1 MGGEVDLRP
10 EGPRRRPRR
19 IDMTKNWE
27 SGDLEPIRARDHVR
41 GLEDT
46 PVTLVKYGDY
56 ECPYCGQLHP
66 VLKELQERASEPV
79 RFIFRHF
86 PLDSA
91 HPRARRAAL
100 AAEAAAS
107 QGLFWEMHDLL
118 YENQDEL
125 GDEDLRRYASELG
138 LDLRRF
144 EEDLANDHLA
154 WRIEEDRL
162 GGERAGVGGTPALFV
177 NGVRYAGPMDLDG
190 LLAAVEDAAGSPGAS
205 LGGRGVFERTGPLAE
220 LLDEV
225 CSERRGVNNTT
236 LRRVV
241 NLAVEIAREGREGRK
256 IGTLFVVGDSAAV
269 LGHSRPM
276 ILDPL
281 YGHPH
286 ESKRI
291 EDPDLRETLK
301 ELAQLDGAFVVSDE
315 GVILSGARYI
325 DAASD
330 HLELPLGLGSRHVA
344 AASVSS
350 RTEAVAVAVSESST
364 VRMFDDGELVA
375 EIVPELWLL
384 GGFGSYPNGSSMGR
398 ETRRSIL

>member
-1 MGGEVDLRP
+1 MI
-10 EGPRRRPRR
+10 RR
-19 IDMTKNWE
+19 WE
-27 SGDLEPIRARDHVR
+27 SDRLEPVGARDHAR
-41 GLEDT
+41 GPKDA

-56 ECPYCGQLHP
+56 ECPYCGQAHP
-66 VLKELQERASEPV
+66 VLKELQERVGEQV

-86 PLDSA
+86 PLDSV
-91 HPRARRAAL
+91 HPRARRAAQ

-107 QGLFWEMHDLL
+107 QGRFWEMHDLL
-118 YENQDEL
+118 YERQGEL
-125 GDEDLRRYASELG
+125 AEEDLMLYAAELG

-144 EEDLANDHLA
+144 EEDLANDDHT

-162 GGERAGVGGTPALFV
+162 GGHRAGVEGTPGFFV
-177 NGVRYAGPMDLDG
+177 NGVRYTGPVDLDG
-190 LLAAVEDAAGSPGAS
+190 LLAAVEEAASSSGAPLGEGS
-205 LGGRGVFERTGPLAE
+205 VVKRTGPLAD

-225 CSERRGVNNTT
+225 CSERRGVNNRT

-256 IGTLFVVGDSAAV
+256 IGTLFVVGDSEAV
-269 LGHSRPM
+269 LKHSRPM

-281 YGHPH
+281 YGHSH

-291 EDPDLRETLK
+291 DDPDVRETLK

-315 GVILSGARYI
+315 GVVLSAARYI
-325 DAASD
+325 DAVSN
-330 HLELPLGLGSRHVA
+330 HLEVPLGLGSRHVA

-350 RTEAVAVAVSESST
+350 RTDAVAVVVSESST
-364 VRMFDDGELVA
+364 VRMFDDGGLVA

-384 GGFGSYPNGSSMGR
+384 GGYGSYLDGSSMGR
-398 ETRRSIL
+398 ETRRTTL

>member
-1 MGGEVDLRP
+1 MT
-10 EGPRRRPRR
+10 RR
-19 IDMTKNWE
+19 WE
-27 SGDLEPIRARDHVR
+27 SGGLDPVGTRDHVR
-41 GLEDT
+41 GPEDA

-66 VLKELQERASEPV
+66 VLEELRERSGERV
-79 RFIFRHF
+79 RFVFRHF
-86 PLDSA
+86 PLDSV

-107 QGLFWEMHDLL
+107 QGRFWEMHDLL

-125 GDEDLRRYASELG
+125 GEEDLTRHAAELG

-144 EEDLANDHLA
+144 EEDLANDHHA

-190 LLAAVEDAAGSPGAS
+190 LLAAVEDAAGTGTSP
-205 LGGRGVFERTGPLAE
+205 GGRGVFERTGPLAE

-225 CSERRGVNNTT
+225 CSERRGVNNRT

-269 LGHSRPM
+269 LEHSRPM

-315 GVILSGARYI
+315 GVVLSAARYI
-325 DAASD
+325 DAASN

-350 RTEAVAVAVSESST
+350 RTDAVAVAVSESST

-384 GGFGSYPNGSSMGR
+384 GGFGSYVDGSSTGR
-398 ETRRSIL
+398 ESRSTL

>member
-1 MGGEVDLRP
+1 MM
-10 EGPRRRPRR
+10 RR
-19 IDMTKNWE
+19 WE
-27 SGDLEPIRARDHVR
+27 SDGLEPVGTRDHAR
-41 GLEDT
+41 GPEDA
-46 PVTLVKYGDY
+46 PVTLLKYGDY
-56 ECPYCGQLHP
+56 ECPYCGEAHP
-66 VLKELQERASEPV
+66 MLKELQERVGKQV
-79 RFIFRHF
+79 RFVFRHF

-91 HPRARRAAL
+91 HPRARRAAQ

-107 QGLFWEMHDLL
+107 QGRFWEMHDLL
-118 YENQDEL
+118 YERQGEL
-125 GDEDLRRYASELG
+125 GEEDLMRYAAELG

-144 EEDLANDHLA
+144 EEDLANDNHT

-162 GGERAGVGGTPALFV
+162 GGDRAGVRGTPTLFV
-177 NGVRYAGPMDLDG
+177 NGVRYTGPMDLEG
-190 LLAAVEDAAGSPGAS
+190 LLAAVEEATSSFSAS
-205 LGGRGVFERTGPLAE
+205 LGEGGGMTERIGPLAH

-225 CSERRGVNNTT
+225 CSERRGVNNRT

-256 IGTLFVVGDSAAV
+256 IGTLFVVGDSEAV
-269 LGHSRPM
+269 LKHSRPM

-291 EDPDLRETLK
+291 VDPNLRETLK

-315 GVILSGARYI
+315 GVVLSAARYI
-325 DAASD
+325 DATSN

-350 RTEAVAVAVSESST
+350 RTDAVSVAVSESST

-384 GGFGSYPNGSSMGR
+384 GGHGSYLDGSSMGR
-398 ETRRSIL
+398 ETRRTTL

>member
-1 MGGEVDLRP
+1 MRG
-10 EGPRRRPRR
+10 
-19 IDMTKNWE
+19 WE
-27 SGDLEPIRARDHVR
+27 SDGLEPVGTRDHAR
-41 GLEDT
+41 GPKDA
-46 PVTLVKYGDY
+46 PVKLVMYGDY
-56 ECPYCGQLHP
+56 ECPYCGEAHP
-66 VLKELQERASEPV
+66 VLKELQERVGEQV

-86 PLDSA
+86 PLDSV
-91 HPRARRAAL
+91 HPRARRAAQ

-107 QGLFWEMHDLL
+107 QGRFWEMHDLL
-118 YENQDEL
+118 YERRGEL
-125 GDEDLRRYASELG
+125 GEDLMRYAAELG
-138 LDLRRF
+138 LDLQRF
-144 EEDLANDHLA
+144 EEDLKNDHHT

-162 GGERAGVGGTPALFV
+162 GGDRAGVRGTPALFV
-177 NGVRYAGPMDLDG
+177 NGVRYADTIDLDE
-190 LLAAVEDAAGSPGAS
+190 LLAAVEEAASSPSAS
-205 LGGRGVFERTGPLAE
+205 LGEGRVAEKTGPLTD

-225 CSERRGVNNTT
+225 CSERRRVNNRT

-256 IGTLFVVGDSAAV
+256 IGTLFVVGDSETV
-269 LGHSRPM
+269 LKHSRPM

-291 EDPDLRETLK
+291 DDPNVRETLK
-301 ELAQLDGAFVVSDE
+301 ELAQLDGAFVVSNE
-315 GVILSGARYI
+315 GVVLSAARYI
-325 DAASD
+325 DAVSN

-384 GGFGSYPNGSSMGR
+384 GGYGSYLDSSSMLR
-398 ETRRSIL
+398 DTRGTNL

>member
-1 MGGEVDLRP
+1 
-10 EGPRRRPRR
+10 
-19 IDMTKNWE
+19 
-27 SGDLEPIRARDHVR
+27 
-41 GLEDT
+41 
-46 PVTLVKYGDY
+46 VTLVKYGDY
-56 ECPYCGQLHP
+56 ECPYCGQAHP
-66 VLKELQERASEPV
+66 VLKELQERVGEQV
-79 RFIFRHF
+79 RFVFRHF
-86 PLDSA
+86 PLDTV
-91 HPRARRAAL
+91 HPRARRAAQ

-107 QGLFWEMHDLL
+107 QGRFWEMHDLL
-118 YENQDEL
+118 YERQGEL
-125 GDEDLRRYASELG
+125 AEEDLMLYAAELG

-144 EEDLANDHLA
+144 EEDLANDHHT

-162 GGERAGVGGTPALFV
+162 GGHRAGVEGTPGFFV
-177 NGVRYAGPMDLDG
+177 NGVRYTGPVDLDG
-190 LLAAVEDAAGSPGAS
+190 LLAAVEEAASSSGAS
-205 LGGRGVFERTGPLAE
+205 LREAGVAERIGPLAH

-225 CSERRGVNNTT
+225 CSERRGVNNRT

-256 IGTLFVVGDSAAV
+256 IGTLFVVGDTEAV
-269 LGHSRPM
+269 LKRSRPM

-291 EDPDLRETLK
+291 EDPNLRETLK

-315 GVILSGARYI
+315 GVVLSAARYI
-325 DAASD
+325 DAVSN

-350 RTEAVAVAVSESST
+350 RTDAVAVAVSESST

-384 GGFGSYPNGSSMGR
+384 GGYGSYLDSSRMGR
-398 ETRRSIL
+398 ENRRTTL